1 MLLSLFPILRWAD
14 PIFFSEHP
22 TEVKLIVIT
31 HNLCNLADFIIGILQ
46 QALRI
51 DHPKRQDVLRRA
63 YFHILLKVSDE
74 PVRADVQRFCIVLHA
89 DFGVVVLVEV
99 GNGGFDLLRNV
110 YLHTFAF
117 LLLAADKKQNRVEH
131 RGNVVLI
138 AILALLQLPDDFS
151 EQHLIL
157 RQSSAVKDVL
167 IQWDAV
173 IGQNVLYIIA
183 SEMNH
188 LIVGQFSRTD
198 QKAFQHGCKGG
209 AHALSGSAP
218 TSDVQGSFPGAGK
231 SAASVPLWLFHCG
244 DRQGRF

>member
-1 MLLSLFPILRWAD
+1 M
-14 PIFFSEHP
+14 
-22 TEVKLIVIT
+22 
-31 HNLCNLADFIIGILQ
+31 
-46 QALRI
+46 
-51 DHPKRQDVLRRA
+51 RRA

-167 IQWDAV
+167 IQWDAM
-173 IGQNVLYIIA
+173 ISQNVLHVIA
-183 SEMNH
+183 SEMNPEYFRMVFYIINVFLNLFRLVKNH
-188 LIVGQFSRTD
+188 MTGCDNFLLAVEPEVSFS
-198 QKAFQHGCKGG
+198 GG
-209 AHALSGSAP
+209 HIQNP
-218 TSDVQGSFPGAGK
+218 VVTPSFLPE
-231 SAASVPLWLFHCG
+231 S
-244 DRQGRF
+244 RQGRASFQPIGAAAANTLVWSR